1 MCNLECNYITCK
13 DLLPLSGTVIATIG
27 TLIAIYSAYKGI
39 SKKVKEDRKAKW
51 IEDFRNEISNFI
63 SLSMIYQPN
72 RDKSNEEIAKI
83 AKSGNLI
90 LLYLNLKNEKHVELQ
105 KLISKIIVMFSTEDG
120 RVQLDKFP
128 GMYQK
133 VINMARDII
142 NNEETAIN

>member
-13 DLLPLSGTVIATIG
+13 DLIPLLGTAITTIG

-39 SKKVKEDRKAKW
+39 SKKVKEDRRAKW
-51 IEDFRNEISNFI
+51 IEDFRNEISNFT

-72 RDKSNEEIAKI
+72 RDKSNEDIAKI
-83 AKSGNLI
+83 SKSGNLI

-105 KLISKIIVMFSTEDG
+105 KLISKIIVMISTEDG

-133 VINMARDII
+133 VINMAQDII